1 MPRSR
6 SGETPPKSPPAAPN
20 ERGEPTRAEGAPRPT
35 RGSRSGPAA
44 RPGAVGAGGAGGAG
58 SGAGGGAIGAVISPG
73 PSAKGGGAAALL
85 ADDDDSLNVMED
97 SGSISQSQRSEP
109 LPENE
114 RAFGRFTL
122 LRRLAYGGMGEIF
135 LARQGGA
142 GSLAPVAKLVVIK
155 RILSHM
161 KRDEKHRKMFLD
173 EARLQA
179 LLANPHIVG
188 IHDMGEE
195 NGHVYLAMEHV
206 HGPSWRA
213 LIDRCRRL
221 REHIP
226 LAHVAQMVIQAARG
240 LSYAHNLVDMTGNPL
255 RIVHRD
261 INPHNLL
268 VNYDGEVKI
277 IDFGIA
283 KSELADGQTETGTI
297 KGKFSYMSP
306 EQSAAMPLDHRSDV
320 FALGICIYELLTLEN
335 PFRKTNVVLSLESI
349 QRDTPAPLERRRRDA
364 MSFQTVVDK
373 CLAKNRDDRFED
385 CGDIARALEGLV
397 THGVI
402 PPADKPLSTWLREIF
417 ADEIAA
423 HLQIL
428 EQTGSANAVLV
439 RAPHSNHSNHSNPSG
454 KSPNAKR
461 KDPVLANPVVSP
473 HRVPSNPVA
482 KLLDEHS
489 RAEARDAEESN
500 DDALADVT
508 SAEILGI
515 DHVTSATPSPLRAD
529 VTRNNG
535 DVEPTRT
542 AMGDEA
548 PPDLAPPDLA
558 PPAMAVA
565 HDEAPSPRARPTST
579 SGEFNVPSIADS
591 VEPTHR
597 RARWPFFAFAGV
609 AAAVGAGFLV
619 QTGVVDRM
627 LDGQAP
633 LAALRAVV
641 DPPERRAPDEVPVP
655 EKAPPGTPETPP
667 EPQKPPVEDP
677 PSTPETPPVEDPPV
691 TPPSTPP
698 DAPPDAPPI
707 DPPSEKPP
715 VSEPVEEPRSKRN
728 TSTTTKRPEKDKPPV
743 ENVVEAKKPLAG
755 TLLVT
760 SEGYQ
765 VRGNRKLAVGDS
777 TVLTIADAEAPYQ
790 LKLRAR
796 ADAEGNVTF
805 DVESEPWAIVR
816 VDGVGKGRSPQR
828 AIALP
833 AGRRIELELTNP
845 KAGLMKL
852 TLMLGGK

>member
-6 SGETPPKSPPAAPN
+6 PGESPPTKPAPTKPAPTKAA
-20 ERGEPTRAEGAPRPT
+20 EDDRGEPTRAEGAPKPL

-44 RPGAVGAGGAGGAG
+44 RPGAVIAPGAA
-58 SGAGGGAIGAVISPG
+58 
-73 PSAKGGGAAALL
+73 AKGGAAALL
-85 ADDDDSLNVMED
+85 ADDDDSLNLVED
-97 SGSISQSQRSEP
+97 SAAVSQSQRSEP

-114 RAFGRFTL
+114 RAFGRFQL

-195 NGHVYLAMEHV
+195 GGHVYLAMEHV

-213 LIDRCRRL
+213 LIDRCRRN

-226 LAHVAQMVIQAARG
+226 LEHVAQMVAQAARG
-240 LSYAHNLVDMTGNPL
+240 FSYAHNLVDVTGNPL

-268 VNYDGEVKI
+268 VNYEGEVKI

-306 EQSAAMPLDHRSDV
+306 EQSAAMPLDHRSDI
-320 FALGICIYELLTLEN
+320 FALGICLYELLTLDN
-335 PFRKTNVVLSLESI
+335 PFRKTNVVLSLEAI
-349 QRDTPAPLERRRRDA
+349 QRDTPPPLERRRRDGA
-364 MSFQTVVDK
+364 AFQAVVDK
-373 CLAKNRDDRFED
+373 CLAKDRDDRFED
-385 CGDIARALEGLV
+385 CGEIARVLDSLIA
-397 THGVI
+397 HGVI
-402 PPADKPLSTWLREIF
+402 PHADKPLSTWLRELF
-417 ADEIAA
+417 VDEIAA
-423 HLQIL
+423 HVQIL
-428 EQTGSANAVLV
+428 EQTGSSSALAVRSGDKDQRPI
-439 RAPHSNHSNHSNPSG
+439 RAPHSNLSNPSG
-454 KSPNAKR
+454 KNPNAKR
-461 KDPVLANPVVSP
+461 PTLSDPSATVGKP
-473 HRVPSNPVA
+473 RVGSSETLVNAENPVA
-482 KLLDEHS
+482 ALLDEHE
-489 RAEARDAEESN
+489 RGEQSN

-515 DHVTSATPSPLRAD
+515 DHQTSATPSPLRTGAA
-529 VTRNNG
+529 RNNS
-535 DVEPTRT
+535 EPTRT
-542 AMGDEA
+542 ATGPRQEGAHAEA
-548 PPDLAPPDLA
+548 AAVPP
-558 PPAMAVA
+558 
-565 HDEAPSPRARPTST
+565 RPTST
-579 SGEFNVPSIADS
+579 SGEFNVASIADS
-591 VEPTHR
+591 VEPNQR

-609 AAAVGAGFLV
+609 AAAAGAGFLV
-619 QTGVVDRM
+619 QAGVVDRM
-627 LDGQAP
+627 LDGQSP
-633 LAALRAVV
+633 IDALVAVI
-641 DPPERRAPDEVPVP
+641 DPPERQVPDEVPVP
-655 EKAPPGTPETPP
+655 EKDPPQNPP
-667 EPQKPPVEDP
+667 VGDPPPQKPPIE
-677 PSTPETPPVEDPPV
+677 EPPVERPPV
-691 TPPSTPP
+691 ETPP
-698 DAPPDAPPI
+698 DAPRV
-707 DPPSEKPP
+707 DPPP
-715 VSEPVEEPRSKRN
+715 
-728 TSTTTKRPEKDKPPV
+728 DKPPV
-743 ENVVEAKKPLAG
+743 ELPPVEEPKVDEPRNTKRTTTSNNSNTSSNKRADAVIEAPKKALAG

-765 VRGNRKLAVGDS
+765 VRGNRKLALGDS
-777 TVLTIADAEAPYQ
+777 TVLSVDDDAAPYQ

-796 ADAEGNVTF
+796 ADADGNVTF

-816 VDGVGKGRSPQR
+816 VDGVGKGRSPQKS
-828 AIALP
+828 IALP